1 VTTSLAI
8 RTRPHQEP
16 AGRTVIGAV
25 PLVRVR
31 RPPPFEPPYD
41 DEVVST
47 DGTWDFLPGFGPGS
61 SPDPDPAPDERPA
74 AGAHRAPAESDEPSA
89 LPAERPAAPG
99 DGAPSRAIAGRHA
112 AHRYVGLCLEV
123 LEGFRPVGHLRRFTV
138 PAAFESV
145 AHQLSRPVARAG
157 HPPSGEVAGRLDA
170 AAQSRHPAGA
180 AGRPGPT
187 AADGPRAVPRGRA
200 GVAGGTGRT
209 GAPSGTPQPQAGIAG
224 STRRTAAPGG
234 TFQPQTGIAGT
245 TRQTGAPGGTPQ
257 PQTGIAGTTRRTAA
271 PGGTSQPQTGI
282 AGGTGQPQTGAA
294 RSAAPGGTPRPQAG
308 IAGGARPGTGQ
319 PQVTAR
325 ATLPGPSAGRISLRR
340 IRVAEPREGAVEAV
354 AVLSRAE
361 RTWALALRLE
371 CRDGNWLCTH
381 VEVV

>member
-1 VTTSLAI
+1 VTTSLAT

-47 DGTWDFLPGFGPGS
+47 AGSTWDFLPGFGHGS

-74 AGAHRAPAESDEPSA
+74 AGAHRAPADSDELPA
-89 LPAERPAAPG
+89 LPAERPAAP
-99 DGAPSRAIAGRHA
+99 DGAPPRAIAGRHA

-123 LEGFRPVGHLRRFTV
+123 LEGFRPVGHLRRFTL

-145 AHQLSRPVARAG
+145 AHQLGRPVARAG

-180 AGRPGPT
+180 PGWPGPT
-187 AADGPRAVPRGRA
+187 AAAGPRAVPRGRA

-209 GAPSGTPQPQAGIAG
+209 GT
-224 STRRTAAPGG
+224 
-234 TFQPQTGIAGT
+234 
-245 TRQTGAPGGTPQ
+245 PGGTPQ
-257 PQTGIAGTTRRTAA
+257 PQTGIASGTRRTGA
-271 PGGTSQPQTGI
+271 PGGM
-282 AGGTGQPQTGAA
+282 GQPQTRAG

-340 IRVAEPREGAVEAV
+340 IRVAEPRDGAVEAV

-371 CRDGNWLCTH
+371 CREGSWLCTH

>member
-1 VTTSLAI
+1 MTTSLAI

-41 DEVVST
+41 DEIVST
-47 DGTWDFLPGFGPGS
+47 ADDWDFLLGFGHGS
-61 SPDPDPAPDERPA
+61 SPDPDRAPDEPPA
-74 AGAHRAPAESDEPSA
+74 AGAHRAPAEPAAPTEPDELSV
-89 LPAERPAAPG
+89 LPAGRPAAPG
-99 DGAPSRAIAGRHA
+99 DGTPPRTVTGRHA

-145 AHQLSRPVARAG
+145 AHQLGRPVARAG
-157 HPPSGEVAGRLDA
+157 HPPSGEVAGRLDP
-170 AAQSRHPAGA
+170 AAQSRRPAGGT
-180 AGRPGPT
+180 GRPGPT
-187 AADGPRAVPRGRA
+187 AANGPRAVPQGRA
-200 GVAGGTGRT
+200 GTVGGTGPAAPAGTGRPRT
-209 GAPSGTPQPQAGIAG
+209 GIAG
-224 STRRTAAPGG
+224 STRRTGTPGG
-234 TFQPQTGIAGT
+234 MSRPQT
-245 TRQTGAPGGTPQ
+245 
-257 PQTGIAGTTRRTAA
+257 
-271 PGGTSQPQTGI
+271 
-282 AGGTGQPQTGAA
+282 
-294 RSAAPGGTPRPQAG
+294 G
-308 IAGGARPGTGQ
+308 IAGGARPGVGQ
-319 PQVTAR
+319 PQVTGR

-340 IRVAEPREGAVEAV
+340 MRVAEPRDGAVEAV

-371 CRDGNWLCTH
+371 CREGTWLCTH